1 MVIEQYNHEFVLVA
15 ILSESSPSMYKN
27 NLYKKKDKYL
37 LPCLVTGKVHTLKP
51 WPLQQASASTLP

>member
-27 NLYKKKDKYL
+27 NLY
-37 LPCLVTGKVHTLKP
+37 
-51 WPLQQASASTLP
+51 

>member
-51 WPLQQASASTLP
+51 